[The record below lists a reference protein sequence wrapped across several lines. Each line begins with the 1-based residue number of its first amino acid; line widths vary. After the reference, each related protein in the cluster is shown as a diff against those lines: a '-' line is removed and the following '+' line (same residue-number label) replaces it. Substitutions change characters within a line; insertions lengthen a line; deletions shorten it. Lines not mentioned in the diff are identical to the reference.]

1 MVSPFLDG
9 ALHFGASRLA
19 LNAALL
25 LPSIAATELDRAGRF
40 SAEALAAAE
49 RFAMTDYLTT
59 LAGPPP
65 DAGTAGGFYAR
76 DAELT
81 GLPLEV
87 VRRTRGFVA
96 EAHLEHPAGQAP
108 DIASPRSEERRQG
121 EGWLRKS
128 RSL

>member
-1 MVSPFLDG
+1 MRISDWSSDVCSSDLSGIVMVSPFLDG

-49 RFAMTDYLTT
+49 RFALTDYLVT

-65 DAGTAGGFYAR
+65 AADTAEAFYAR
-76 DAELT
+76 LAELT
-81 GLPLEV
+81 GLPAEV
-87 VRRTRGFVA
+87 VRRTRGFV
-96 EAHLEHPAGQAP
+96 P
-108 DIASPRSEERRQG
+108 D
-121 EGWLRKS
+121 RKS
-128 RSL
+128 VV